1 MHKLKKNYLF
11 LFVIIIIG
19 IVAGMLFSNVLSS
32 DDQKLI
38 YSRITSFF
46 LNLKDNT
53 PIDYLN
59 NLLELLRN
67 DLLYLTIII
76 IMSFSVIG
84 IIFNNFILFLKSF
97 ILGFTIGSIINVYF
111 YSGIVLSIFYV
122 FPSKI
127 INLILFGI
135 LVYHA
140 NNLSLKIFENIF
152 KKKEHRFSLIIKNDL
167 KIVGIL
173 TLLFLLN
180 NLFEVFLTPFI
191 LKLFSFLI
199 P

>member
-140 NNLSLKIFENIF
+140 NYLSLKIFENIF